1 MVNDRGDRILRL
13 SVKEMV
19 LVSMFA
25 ALTAVGAF
33 IKIPIPYVPFTLQF
47 LFVLFAGLLL
57 DKRLAFL
64 SQVIYLALGLA
75 GLPIFAQGGGPAYV
89 LQPTFG
95 YLVGFALGAYVIGAV
110 VERVREKGVPGYF
123 LASMAGLVVVYVL
136 GVIHLYIILNYVVQK
151 PFTLAQAVWFGAI
164 VCAPGDLFLS
174 LVASLVGGRVYKT
187 LQSVN
192 PVHREVF

>member
-1 MVNDRGDRILRL
+1 MQL
-13 SVKEMV
+13 SVRDMV

-57 DKRLAFL
+57 GRRLAFM
-64 SQVIYLALGLA
+64 SQVVYLVLGLA
-75 GLPIFAQGGGPAYV
+75 GLPIFTQGGGPAYV

-110 VERVREKGVPGYF
+110 AEKLRERGVPGYF
-123 LASMAGLVVVYVL
+123 LASLAGLVVVYTL
-136 GVIHLYIILNYVVQK
+136 GVLHLYIILNYVVHK
-151 PFTLAQAVWFGAI
+151 TFTLAQAVWFGAI
-164 VCAPGDLFLS
+164 ICSPGDLFLS
-174 LVASLVGGRVYKT
+174 VVASLTGSKVYKT
-187 LQSVN
+187 LQLLN
-192 PVHREVF
+192 PVHREVV

>member
-1 MVNDRGDRILRL
+1 MRL

-57 DKRLAFL
+57 GKRLAFL

>member
-1 MVNDRGDRILRL
+1 MRL

-19 LVSMFA
+19 LVSLFA

-47 LFVLFAGLLL
+47 LFVLFAGFLL

-75 GLPIFAQGGGPAYV
+75 GLPIFTQGGGLSYV
-89 LQPTFG
+89 FQPTFG

-110 VERVREKGVPGYF
+110 VEKVRKKGVPGYF
-123 LASMAGLVVVYVL
+123 LAGLAGLVVVYTL
-136 GVIHLYIILNYVVQK
+136 GVLHLYIILNYVVQK
-151 PFTLAQAVWFGAI
+151 PFTLAQAVWIGAVI
-164 VCAPGDLFLS
+164 CSPGDLFLS
-174 LVASLVGGRVYKT
+174 LAASLVAARVYKI

-192 PVHREVF
+192 PVRREVF